1 MKILSMDASG
11 LVASVAL
18 SDGDQL
24 LGEYTTN
31 TKKTHSRTLLP
42 MVDAL
47 LKLTG
52 ETKDSIEAIAVA
64 GGPGSFTG
72 LRIGSATAKG
82 LAFAWNVPIIS
93 VPTVDAIAYN
103 MAGAD
108 GLVCPILDARR
119 QQTYTGIYSFHTNAD
134 HTVAMDVLRSEC
146 AVPIEEIIKDLNER
160 GQKVTF
166 LGDGI
171 PVFRDRIREEL
182 TVPYS
187 FAPFH
192 ERLQRAGA
200 LAALANVYAREGK
213 LEKGEDHRP
222 NYLRDSQAERE
233 RKQKL
238 NSKKSAGQDE
248 KKAEKSLAQT
258 GKDNQ
263 K

>member
-1 MKILSMDASG
+1 MKILSLDASG
-11 LVASVAL
+11 NVASAAL
-18 SDGDQL
+18 SDGDKL
-24 LGEYTTN
+24 LGEYTMN
-31 TKKTHSRTLLP
+31 TKMTHSQTLLP

-47 LKLTG
+47 LTLTG
-52 ETKDSIEAIAVA
+52 ESKQSIEAIAVA

-103 MAGAD
+103 MAGAE

-119 QQTYTGIYSFHTNAD
+119 QQTYTGIYAFHTNVD
-134 HTVAMDVLRSEC
+134 HKIEMDVIRPEC
-146 AVPIEEIIKDLNER
+146 AVKIEEIVDDLNQR

-171 PVFRDRIREEL
+171 PVFKDYIAEHL
-182 TVPYS
+182 TVPYA

-200 LAALANVYAREGK
+200 LAALASVYAAEGK
-213 LEKGEDHRP
+213 MEKGEDHRP

-233 RKQKL
+233 RKKNLKEASASVDNLQK
-238 NSKKSAGQDE
+238 NDR
-248 KKAEKSLAQT
+248 
-258 GKDNQ
+258 
-263 K
+263 